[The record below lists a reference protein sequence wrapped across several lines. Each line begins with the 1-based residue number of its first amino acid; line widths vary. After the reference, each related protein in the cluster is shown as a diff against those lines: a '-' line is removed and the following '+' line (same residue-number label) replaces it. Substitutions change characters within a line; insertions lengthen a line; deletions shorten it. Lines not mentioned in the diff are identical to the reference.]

1 VFGFRQERPS
11 RAGRVAVLGVMHQ
24 LADLVYIALTVAL
37 FVVLALVLKGVER
50 L

>member
-1 VFGFRQERPS
+1 
-11 RAGRVAVLGVMHQ
+11 MHQ